1 MHACELSKNSCLST
15 ARVGAY
21 YLHTCAAS
29 TRSWLFHTR
38 LAESRPQ
45 TQVNRSDSHQAP
57 HRILSQQKASAI
69 TTAPPRMRGPLGRA
83 FDRGSIHIRTLG
95 LTFHA
100 CTPLAKRR
108 VCEIN
113 IEPGCAPLS
122 LSCTC
127 VCTWCDP
134 VVQQDACW
142 LGGELC
148 SCCLVPL
155 ARTSTGA
162 IATGGADADLAWF
175 CDLFVVI
182 INRYSVR
189 LREYLINRLGL
200 KTVQR
205 RHGRPTA
212 SGCGCTPLGRCCRR
226 RAAEGC
232 GWPQRWRVGA
242 TRSLRKCHGERRR
255 QQAGSTPRQDS
266 CE

>member
-1 MHACELSKNSCLST
+1 MC
-15 ARVGAY
+15 R
-21 YLHTCAAS
+21 S

-57 HRILSQQKASAI
+57 HRILSQQKASVI
-69 TTAPPRMRGPLGRA
+69 TTAPPRVRGPLGRA

-200 KTVQR
+200 KTVQATWPPNGEWLWLHATWPMLSTKSR
-205 RHGRPTA
+205 RGLRVAPTLACGSDAIPPKMPWRTSTSTGRVHST
-212 SGCGCTPLGRCCRR
+212 SRFV
-226 RAAEGC
+226 
-232 GWPQRWRVGA
+232 RVSA
-242 TRSLRKCHGERRR
+242 
-255 QQAGSTPRQDS
+255 
-266 CE
+266 